1 MQGGF
6 FILVRAAA
14 VVVWRGEM
22 GLDSIKSSLF
32 MPIFLSPSLPL
43 LYVSLIMFITQPFP
57 LLIINFF
64 PREKFGLMAGF
75 GFWDL
80 LPVVGSARG
89 GLGFERKV
97 GGEGGVMYR

>member
-1 MQGGF
+1 ME
-6 FILVRAAA
+6 
-14 VVVWRGEM
+14 RGN
-22 GLDSIKSSLF
+22 GATSSLF
-32 MPIFLSPSLPL
+32 ILLSSLLFLYSLPL
-43 LYVSLIMFITQPFP
+43 LYVSLTIFITQPFP